1 MTPKSTSFVRLA
13 GDPLSGVE
21 GGVLSHALRTTGSS
35 ACNIAL
41 VASGFLDV
49 YWYVIYAL
57 AKCTAHRQGCR
68 LLGMGCL
75 CGSDHIAR
83 MWWIR
88 DRWGSSIRKR

>member
-1 MTPKSTSFVRLA
+1 MIPKSTSFVRLA

-49 YWYVIYAL
+49 YWYVL
-57 AKCTAHRQGCR
+57 SFPGEV
-68 LLGMGCL
+68 
-75 CGSDHIAR
+75 CGSLQGTQAAGHGMSVRERSYCRNAVD
-83 MWWIR
+83 
-88 DRWGSSIRKR
+88 S